1 MKKIFI
7 SAMLLCSSMLG
18 FAQLVEIQS
27 IDKVALPEGVSV
39 DKATISP
46 DGSFVVF
53 SQNTVAGLHKMDLAT
68 NEINMIS
75 ANGNSFDLKIA
86 ADGTVVFRES
96 RTAENKLRYT
106 SLKAVNARGV
116 ETTLVAPTRDLNG
129 FAVNGT
135 NVMTVDNNKI
145 EAKSLNGGVA
155 VQMPVASI
163 RHGQLCIDGKV
174 ISPNGTTGN
183 SYMWPSVSPDGTRVV
198 YYLARYGAYVCNIDG
213 SNPVF
218 LGGVRAPRWYDNN
231 TVVGMHDKDNGHAVV
246 SSQII
251 AVAADGSVSQILTD
265 KEVIA
270 VCPSVNADGSKIAF
284 TTPHGE
290 LHIINVNK

>member
-7 SAMLLCSSMLG
+7 SAMLLCSSVLG

-27 IDKVALPEGVSV
+27 VDKIDLPEGVSV
-39 DKATISP
+39 NQATISP

-53 SQNTVAGLHKMDLAT
+53 SQNTKGGLHKMDLASK
-68 NEINMIS
+68 EINMIS

-106 SLKAVNARGV
+106 SLKAVDARGV

-135 NVMTVDNNKI
+135 NVMTVDNNKV
-145 EAKSLNGGVA
+145 EAKSLNGGAA

-163 RHGQLCIDGKV
+163 RYGQLCIDGKV
-174 ISPNGTTGN
+174 ISPNGQEGA
-183 SYMWPSVSPDGTRVV
+183 SYLWPSISPNGTKVC
-198 YYLARYGAYVCNIDG
+198 YYLVSKGCYVANIDG
-213 SNPVF
+213 SNPVYIGQ
-218 LGGVRAPRWYDNN
+218 LRATKWLDDL
-231 TVVGMHDKDNGHAVV
+231 TVVGMNDLD
-246 SSQII
+246 
-251 AVAADGSVSQILTD
+251 DGSVETSSKLIAASIDGQVKQELTVD
-265 KEVIA
+265 ESIA
-270 VCPSVNADGSKIAF
+270 MFPSTNGKRIAYS
-284 TTPHGE
+284 TPMGD
-290 LHIINVNK
+290 LFIINLK

>member
-7 SAMLLCSSMLG
+7 SAMLLCSSVLG

-27 IDKVALPEGVSV
+27 VDKIDLPEGVSV
-39 DKATISP
+39 NQATISP

-53 SQNTVAGLHKMDLAT
+53 SQNTKGGLHKMDLASK
-68 NEINMIS
+68 EINMIS

-106 SLKAVNARGV
+106 SLKAVDARGV

-135 NVMTVDNNKI
+135 NVMTVDNNKV
-145 EAKSLNGGVA
+145 EAKSLNGGAA

-163 RHGQLCIDGKV
+163 RYGQLCIDGKV
-174 ISPNGTTGN
+174 ISPNGQEGA
-183 SYMWPSVSPDGTRVV
+183 SYLWPSISPNGTKVC
-198 YYLARYGAYVCNIDG
+198 YYLATKGCYVANIDG
-213 SNPVF
+213 SDPVF
-218 LGGVRAPRWYDNN
+218 VGAIRAAKWLNDL
-231 TVVGMHDKDNGHAVV
+231 TVVGMHDIDNGSVV
-246 SSQII
+246 TSSKLVVASIDGKTAQDITVKESLAMFPTTNGKRI
-251 AVAADGSVSQILTD
+251 AYS
-265 KEVIA
+265 
-270 VCPSVNADGSKIAF
+270 
-284 TTPHGE
+284 TPMGD
-290 LHIINVNK
+290 LFIINLK

>member
-27 IDKVALPEGVSV
+27 IDKVALPEGVTV
-39 DKATISP
+39 DKATLSP

-53 SQNTVAGLHKMDLAT
+53 SQNTVAGLHKLDLNT

-86 ADGTVVFRES
+86 TDGTVVFRES
-96 RTAENKLRYT
+96 KTAENKLRYT
-106 SLKAVNARGV
+106 SLKAVSPRGV

-135 NVMTVDNNKI
+135 NVMTVDNNKV
-145 EAKSLNGGVA
+145 EAKSLIGGVA

-163 RHGQLCIDGKV
+163 RYGQLCIDGKV
-174 ISPNGTTGN
+174 ISPNGTEGA
-183 SYMWPSVSPDGTRVV
+183 SYLWASISPNGTKVCYYYVSG
-198 YYLARYGAYVCNIDG
+198 GCYVANIDG
-213 SNPVF
+213 SNPVYVGQ
-218 LGGVRAPRWYDNN
+218 LRAAKWLNDM
-231 TVVGMHDKDNGHAVV
+231 TVVGMHDIDDGEVVTSSKLIAASIDGKTHQELTVAESMAMYPSTNG
-246 SSQII
+246 
-251 AVAADGSVSQILTD
+251 G
-265 KEVIA
+265 
-270 VCPSVNADGSKIAF
+270 KIAYS
-284 TTPHGE
+284 TPMGE
-290 LHIINVNK
+290 MFIINLK

>member
-7 SAMLLCSSMLG
+7 SAMLLCSSVLG

-27 IDKVALPEGVSV
+27 VDKIDLPEGVSV
-39 DKATISP
+39 NQATISP

-53 SQNTVAGLHKMDLAT
+53 SQNAKGGLHKMDLASK
-68 NEINMIS
+68 EINMIS

-106 SLKAVNARGV
+106 SLKAVDARGV

-135 NVMTVDNNKI
+135 NVMTVDNNKV
-145 EAKSLNGGVA
+145 EAKSLNGGAA

-163 RHGQLCIDGKV
+163 RYGQLCIDGKV
-174 ISPNGTTGN
+174 ISPNGQEGA
-183 SYMWPSVSPDGTRVV
+183 SYLWPSISPNGTKVC
-198 YYLARYGAYVCNIDG
+198 YYLVTKGCYVANIDG
-213 SNPVF
+213 SNPVYIGQ
-218 LGGVRAPRWYDNN
+218 LRATKWLDDL
-231 TVVGMHDKDNGHAVV
+231 TVVGMNDLD
-246 SSQII
+246 
-251 AVAADGSVSQILTD
+251 DGSVVTSSKLIAASIDGQVKQELTVD
-265 KEVIA
+265 ESLAMFPSTNGKRIA
-270 VCPSVNADGSKIAF
+270 YS
-284 TTPHGE
+284 TPMGD
-290 LHIINVNK
+290 LFIINLK

>member
-7 SAMLLCSSMLG
+7 SAMLLCSSVLG

-27 IDKVALPEGVSV
+27 IDKIDLPEGVSV
-39 DKATISP
+39 NQATISP

-53 SQNTVAGLHKMDLAT
+53 SQNAKGGLHKMDLASK
-68 NEINMIS
+68 EINMIS

-106 SLKAVNARGV
+106 SLKAVDARGV

-135 NVMTVDNNKI
+135 NVMTVDNNKV
-145 EAKSLNGGVA
+145 EAKSLNGGAA

-163 RHGQLCIDGKV
+163 RYGQLCIDGKV
-174 ISPNGTTGN
+174 ISPNGQEGA
-183 SYMWPSVSPDGTRVV
+183 SYLWPSISPNGTKVC
-198 YYLARYGAYVCNIDG
+198 YYLATKGCYVANIDG
-213 SNPVF
+213 SNPVYIGQ
-218 LGGVRAPRWYDNN
+218 LRATKWLDDL
-231 TVVGMHDKDNGHAVV
+231 TVVGMNDLD
-246 SSQII
+246 
-251 AVAADGSVSQILTD
+251 DGSVVTSSKLIAASIDGQVKQELTVD
-265 KEVIA
+265 ESLAMFPSTNGKRIA
-270 VCPSVNADGSKIAF
+270 YS
-284 TTPHGE
+284 TPMGD
-290 LHIINVNK
+290 LFIINLK

>member
-7 SAMLLCSSMLG
+7 SAMLLCSSVLG

-27 IDKVALPEGVSV
+27 VDKIDLPEGVSV
-39 DKATISP
+39 NQATISP

-53 SQNTVAGLHKMDLAT
+53 SQNTKGGLHKMDLASK
-68 NEINMIS
+68 EINMIS

-106 SLKAVNARGV
+106 SLKAVDARGV

-135 NVMTVDNNKI
+135 NVMTVDNNKV

-163 RHGQLCIDGKV
+163 RYGQLCIDGKV
-174 ISPNGTTGN
+174 ISPNGQEGA
-183 SYMWPSVSPDGTRVV
+183 SYLWASISPNGTKVC
-198 YYLARYGAYVCNIDG
+198 YYLVTKGCYVANIDG
-213 SNPVF
+213 SNPVYIGQ
-218 LGGVRAPRWYDNN
+218 LRAAKWLDDL
-231 TVVGMHDKDNGHAVV
+231 TVVGMNDLD
-246 SSQII
+246 
-251 AVAADGSVSQILTD
+251 DGSVVTSSKLIAASIDGQVKQELTVD
-265 KEVIA
+265 ESMAMFPSTNGKRIA
-270 VCPSVNADGSKIAF
+270 YS
-284 TTPHGE
+284 TPMGD
-290 LHIINVNK
+290 LFIINLK

>member
-7 SAMLLCSSMLG
+7 SAMLLCSSVLG

-27 IDKVALPEGVSV
+27 VDKIDLPEGVSV
-39 DKATISP
+39 NQATISP

-53 SQNTVAGLHKMDLAT
+53 SQNAKGGLHKMDLASK
-68 NEINMIS
+68 EINMIS

-106 SLKAVNARGV
+106 SLKAVDARGV

-135 NVMTVDNNKI
+135 NVMTVDNNKV
-145 EAKSLNGGVA
+145 EAKSLNGGAA

-163 RHGQLCIDGKV
+163 RYGQLCIDGKV
-174 ISPNGTTGN
+174 ISPNGQEGA
-183 SYMWPSVSPDGTRVV
+183 SYLWPSISPNGTKVC
-198 YYLARYGAYVCNIDG
+198 YYLVTKGCYVANIDG
-213 SNPVF
+213 SNPVYIGQ
-218 LGGVRAPRWYDNN
+218 LRATKWLDDL
-231 TVVGMHDKDNGHAVV
+231 TVVGMNDLD
-246 SSQII
+246 
-251 AVAADGSVSQILTD
+251 DGSVVTSSKLIAASIDGQVKQELTVD
-265 KEVIA
+265 ESMAMFPSTNGKRIA
-270 VCPSVNADGSKIAF
+270 YS
-284 TTPHGE
+284 TPMGD
-290 LHIINVNK
+290 LFIINLK

>member
-7 SAMLLCSSMLG
+7 SAMLLCSSVLG

-27 IDKVALPEGVSV
+27 VDKIDLPEGVSV
-39 DKATISP
+39 NQATISP

-53 SQNTVAGLHKMDLAT
+53 SQNTKGGLHKMDLASK
-68 NEINMIS
+68 EINMIS

-106 SLKAVNARGV
+106 SLKAVDARGV

-135 NVMTVDNNKI
+135 NVMTVDNNKV
-145 EAKSLNGGVA
+145 EAKSLNGGAA

-163 RHGQLCIDGKV
+163 RYGQLCIDGKV
-174 ISPNGTTGN
+174 ISPNGQEGA
-183 SYMWPSVSPDGTRVV
+183 SYLWPSISPNGTKVC
-198 YYLARYGAYVCNIDG
+198 YYLVTKGCYVANIDG
-213 SNPVF
+213 SNPVYIGQ
-218 LGGVRAPRWYDNN
+218 LRATKWLDDL
-231 TVVGMHDKDNGHAVV
+231 TVVGMNDLD
-246 SSQII
+246 
-251 AVAADGSVSQILTD
+251 DGSVVTSSKLIAASIDGQVKQELTVD
-265 KEVIA
+265 ESLAMFPSTNGKRIA
-270 VCPSVNADGSKIAF
+270 YS
-284 TTPHGE
+284 TPMGD
-290 LHIINVNK
+290 LFIINLK

>member
-7 SAMLLCSSMLG
+7 SAMLLCSSVLG

-27 IDKVALPEGVSV
+27 VDKIDLPEGVSV
-39 DKATISP
+39 NQATISP

-53 SQNTVAGLHKMDLAT
+53 SQNAKGGLHKMDLASK
-68 NEINMIS
+68 EINMIS

-106 SLKAVNARGV
+106 SLKAVDARGV

-135 NVMTVDNNKI
+135 NVMTVDNNKV

-163 RHGQLCIDGKV
+163 RYGQLCIDGKV
-174 ISPNGTTGN
+174 ISPNGQDGA
-183 SYMWPSVSPDGTRVV
+183 SYLWPSISPNGTKVC
-198 YYLARYGAYVCNIDG
+198 YYLVTKGCYVANIDG
-213 SNPVF
+213 SNPVYIGQ
-218 LGGVRAPRWYDNN
+218 LRATKWLNDL
-231 TVVGMHDKDNGHAVV
+231 TVVGMNDLD
-246 SSQII
+246 
-251 AVAADGSVSQILTD
+251 DGSVVTSSKLIAASIDGKVKQELTVGESLAMFPSTNG
-265 KEVIA
+265 KRIA
-270 VCPSVNADGSKIAF
+270 YS
-284 TTPHGE
+284 TPMGD
-290 LHIINVNK
+290 LFIINLK

>member
-7 SAMLLCSSMLG
+7 SAMLLCSSVLG

-27 IDKVALPEGVSV
+27 IDKIDLPEGVSV
-39 DKATISP
+39 NQATISP

-53 SQNTVAGLHKMDLAT
+53 SQNAKGGLHKMDLASK
-68 NEINMIS
+68 EINMIS

-106 SLKAVNARGV
+106 SLKAVDARGV

-135 NVMTVDNNKI
+135 NVMTVDNNKV
-145 EAKSLNGGVA
+145 EAKSLNGGAA

-163 RHGQLCIDGKV
+163 RYGQLCIDGKV
-174 ISPNGTTGN
+174 ISPNGQEGA
-183 SYMWPSVSPDGTRVV
+183 SYLWPSISPNGTKVC
-198 YYLARYGAYVCNIDG
+198 YYLATKGCYVANIDG
-213 SNPVF
+213 SNPVYIGQ
-218 LGGVRAPRWYDNN
+218 LRATKWLDDL
-231 TVVGMHDKDNGHAVV
+231 TVVGMNDLD
-246 SSQII
+246 
-251 AVAADGSVSQILTD
+251 DGSVVTSSKLIAASIDGQVKQELTVD
-265 KEVIA
+265 ESMAMFPSTNGKRIA
-270 VCPSVNADGSKIAF
+270 YS
-284 TTPHGE
+284 TPMGD
-290 LHIINVNK
+290 LFIINLK

>member
-1 MKKIFI
+1 MKKVFI
-7 SAMLLCSSMLG
+7 SAMLLCSSVLG

-27 IDKVALPEGVSV
+27 VDKIDLPEGVSV
-39 DKATISP
+39 NQATISP

-53 SQNTVAGLHKMDLAT
+53 SQNAKGGLHKMDLASK
-68 NEINMIS
+68 EINMIS

-106 SLKAVNARGV
+106 SLKAVDARGV

-135 NVMTVDNNKI
+135 NVMTVDNNKV

-163 RHGQLCIDGKV
+163 RYGQLCIDGKV
-174 ISPNGTTGN
+174 ISPNGQDGA
-183 SYMWPSVSPDGTRVV
+183 SYLWPSISPNGTKVC
-198 YYLARYGAYVCNIDG
+198 YYLATKGCYVANIDG
-213 SNPVF
+213 SDPVF
-218 LGGVRAPRWYDNN
+218 VGAIRAAKWLNDL
-231 TVVGMHDKDNGHAVV
+231 TVVGMHDID
-246 SSQII
+246 
-251 AVAADGSVSQILTD
+251 DGSVVTSSKLVVASIDGKTAQDITV
-265 KEVIA
+265 KESLAMFPSTNGKRIA
-270 VCPSVNADGSKIAF
+270 YS
-284 TTPHGE
+284 TPMGD
-290 LHIINVNK
+290 LFIINLK

>member
-1 MKKIFI
+1 MKKVFI
-7 SAMLLCSSMLG
+7 SAMLLCSSVLG

-27 IDKVALPEGVSV
+27 VDKIDLPEGVSV
-39 DKATISP
+39 NQATISP

-53 SQNTVAGLHKMDLAT
+53 SQNAKGGLHKMDLASK
-68 NEINMIS
+68 EINMIS

-106 SLKAVNARGV
+106 SLKAVDARGL

-135 NVMTVDNNKI
+135 NVMTVDNNKV

-163 RHGQLCIDGKV
+163 RYGQLCIDGKV
-174 ISPNGTTGN
+174 ISPNGQDGA
-183 SYMWPSVSPDGTRVV
+183 SYLWPSISPNGTKVC
-198 YYLARYGAYVCNIDG
+198 YYLVTKGCYVANIDG
-213 SNPVF
+213 SNPVYIGQ
-218 LGGVRAPRWYDNN
+218 LRATKWLNDL
-231 TVVGMHDKDNGHAVV
+231 TVVGMNDLD
-246 SSQII
+246 
-251 AVAADGSVSQILTD
+251 DGSVVTSSKLIAASIDGKVKQELTVGESLAMFPSTNG
-265 KEVIA
+265 KRIA
-270 VCPSVNADGSKIAF
+270 YS
-284 TTPHGE
+284 TPMGD
-290 LHIINVNK
+290 LFIINLK

>member
-1 MKKIFI
+1 MKKVFI
-7 SAMLLCSSMLG
+7 SAMLLCSSVFG

-27 IDKVALPEGVSV
+27 VDKIDLPQGVSV
-39 DKATISP
+39 NQATISP

-53 SQNTVAGLHKMDLAT
+53 SQNAKGGLHKMDLASK
-68 NEINMIS
+68 EINMIS

-135 NVMTVDNNKI
+135 NVMTVDNNKV

-163 RHGQLCIDGKV
+163 RYGQLCIDGKV
-174 ISPNGTTGN
+174 ISPNGQEGA
-183 SYMWPSVSPDGTRVV
+183 SYLWPSISPNGTKVC
-198 YYLARYGAYVCNIDG
+198 YYLATKGCYVANIDG
-213 SNPVF
+213 SNPVYIGQ
-218 LGGVRAPRWYDNN
+218 LRATKWLNDL
-231 TVVGMHDKDNGHAVV
+231 TVVGMNDLD
-246 SSQII
+246 
-251 AVAADGSVSQILTD
+251 DGSVVTSSKLIAASIDGQLKQELTVGESLAMYPSTNG
-265 KEVIA
+265 KRIA
-270 VCPSVNADGSKIAF
+270 YS
-284 TTPHGE
+284 TPMGD
-290 LHIINVNK
+290 LFIINLK

>member
-7 SAMLLCSSMLG
+7 SAMLLCSSVLG

-27 IDKVALPEGVSV
+27 VDKIDLPEGVSV
-39 DKATISP
+39 NQATISP

-53 SQNTVAGLHKMDLAT
+53 SQNAKGGLHKMDLASK
-68 NEINMIS
+68 EINMIS

-86 ADGTVVFRES
+86 SDGTVVFRES

-106 SLKAVNARGV
+106 SLKAVDARGL

-135 NVMTVDNNKI
+135 NVMTVDNNKV

-163 RHGQLCIDGKV
+163 RYGQLCIDGKV
-174 ISPNGTTGN
+174 ISPNGQDGA
-183 SYMWPSVSPDGTRVV
+183 SYLWPSISPNGTKVC
-198 YYLARYGAYVCNIDG
+198 YYLVTKGCYVANIDG
-213 SNPVF
+213 SNPVYIGQ
-218 LGGVRAPRWYDNN
+218 LRATKWLNDL
-231 TVVGMHDKDNGHAVV
+231 TVVGMNDLD
-246 SSQII
+246 
-251 AVAADGSVSQILTD
+251 DGSVVTSSKLIAASIDGQVKQELTVGESLAMFPSTNG
-265 KEVIA
+265 KRIA
-270 VCPSVNADGSKIAF
+270 YS
-284 TTPHGE
+284 TPMGD
-290 LHIINVNK
+290 LFIINLK

>member
-7 SAMLLCSSMLG
+7 SAMLLCSSVLG

-27 IDKVALPEGVSV
+27 VDKIDLPEGVSV
-39 DKATISP
+39 NQATISP

-53 SQNTVAGLHKMDLAT
+53 SQNAKGGLHKMDLASK
-68 NEINMIS
+68 EINMIS

-86 ADGTVVFRES
+86 SDGTVVFRES

-106 SLKAVNARGV
+106 SLKAVDARGV

-135 NVMTVDNNKI
+135 NVMTVDNNKV

-163 RHGQLCIDGKV
+163 RYGQLCIDGKV
-174 ISPNGTTGN
+174 ISPNGQDGA
-183 SYMWPSVSPDGTRVV
+183 SYLWPSISPNGTKVC
-198 YYLARYGAYVCNIDG
+198 YYLVTKGCYVANIDG
-213 SNPVF
+213 SNPVYIGQ
-218 LGGVRAPRWYDNN
+218 LRATKWLNDL
-231 TVVGMHDKDNGHAVV
+231 TVVGMNDLD
-246 SSQII
+246 
-251 AVAADGSVSQILTD
+251 DGSVVTSSKLIAASIDGQVKQELTVGESLAMFPSTNG
-265 KEVIA
+265 KRIA
-270 VCPSVNADGSKIAF
+270 YS
-284 TTPHGE
+284 TPMGD
-290 LHIINVNK
+290 LFIINLK

>member
-7 SAMLLCSSMLG
+7 SAMLLCSSVLG

-27 IDKVALPEGVSV
+27 VDKIDLPEGVSV
-39 DKATISP
+39 NQATISP

-53 SQNTVAGLHKMDLAT
+53 SQNAKGGLHKMDLASK
-68 NEINMIS
+68 EINMIS

-86 ADGTVVFRES
+86 SDGTVVFRES

-106 SLKAVNARGV
+106 SLKAVDARGV

-135 NVMTVDNNKI
+135 NVMTVDNNKV

-163 RHGQLCIDGKV
+163 RYGQLCIDGKV
-174 ISPNGTTGN
+174 ISPNGQEGA
-183 SYMWPSVSPDGTRVV
+183 SYLWPSISPNGTKVC
-198 YYLARYGAYVCNIDG
+198 YYLVTKGCYVANIDG
-213 SNPVF
+213 SNPVYIGQ
-218 LGGVRAPRWYDNN
+218 LRATKWLNDL
-231 TVVGMHDKDNGHAVV
+231 TVVGMNDLD
-246 SSQII
+246 
-251 AVAADGSVSQILTD
+251 DGSVVTSSKLIAASIDGKVKQELTVGESLAMFPSTNG
-265 KEVIA
+265 KRIA
-270 VCPSVNADGSKIAF
+270 YS
-284 TTPHGE
+284 TPMGD
-290 LHIINVNK
+290 LFIINLK